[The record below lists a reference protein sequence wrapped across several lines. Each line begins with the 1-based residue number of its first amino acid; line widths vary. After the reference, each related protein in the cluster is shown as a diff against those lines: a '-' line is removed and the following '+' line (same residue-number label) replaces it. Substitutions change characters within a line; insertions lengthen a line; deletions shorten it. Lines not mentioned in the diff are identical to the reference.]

1 MKHVSKLWPIC
12 LIVIGLVCSGCSSTL
27 QEENKALVRRVMVE
41 IDADDWEAASKL
53 HSPDFIYHGPHES
66 MTGTRE
72 ELGQEIASFQSAFP
86 DFRREINDMVAEGD
100 KVAFRMTGSGTYNN
114 KPSVIKEAYF
124 ARFDNGKIVEF
135 HNIFHILD

>member
-66 MTGTRE
+66 MTMTRE
-72 ELGQEIASFQSAFP
+72 DLGQAIAGLHSAFP

-100 KVAFRMTGSGTYNN
+100 KVAVRMTYYGTHKGEYEGI
-114 KPSVIKEAYF
+114 PAT
-124 ARFDNGKIVEF
+124 GKKTK
-135 HNIFHILD
+135 

>member
-1 MKHVSKLWPIC
+1 M
-12 LIVIGLVCSGCSSTL
+12 GT
-27 QEENKALVRRVMVE
+27 EENKALLRLWWDAFNSHNLTVIEKYFSDNFVRYAHDGQTMDREGYRNMCEWIFEVT
-41 IDADDWEAASKL
+41 
-53 HSPDFIYHGPHES
+53 PDTKFIV
-66 MTGTRE
+66 
-72 ELGQEIASFQSAFP
+72 
-86 DFRREINDMVAEGD
+86 DDMVAEGD